1 MKKLVLMI
9 VPIIILISI
18 YFLTIHISFENIENV
33 VINVFE
39 NYEDEL
45 PKACLKDIFNNCIKK
60 IEVTSLG
67 TVDTNKIGTYEITYT
82 AKNKQIKK
90 IISVLDT
97 EKPVITIKDEEI
109 IACPNTS
116 DINISYTVSDN
127 YTQDLKVN
135 KIIKDNNLILEAI
148 DSSENKTTIIREIN
162 FLDNEKPK
170 INLKG
175 EKTIYLIKGEKYK
188 EPGYEATDNCI
199 KNMTEKV
206 KVTNNININKVGK
219 YEINY
224 EASDGFNKT
233 VVNRIVYVYE
243 KKPDISIGDKVI
255 YLTFDDGPSVYTKEL
270 LNILKEYNVKATFF
284 VTGNGN
290 REYIKKAYNEG
301 HSIGIHTYSHVYK
314 NVYASEEAYFNDLE
328 KVQKIIKEQTGEE
341 SRLVR
346 FPGGSS
352 NTVSKKYYPGIMTYL
367 TSEVSL
373 RGYKYY
379 DWNIDSEDATR
390 RVDENKVYENVV
402 SHLKPNRENIILMH
416 DFSANEPTKNALRR
430 IIQYGKEN
438 GYIFAP
444 ITENTNEIHH
454 HINN

>member
-352 NTVSKKYYPGIMTYL
+352 NTVSRFNKGIMTRL
-367 TSEVSL
+367 SKEL
-373 RGYKYY
+373 ERRGYKYF
-379 DWNIDSEDATR
+379 DWNVSSSDTVKSNSDDIANTVIR
-390 RVDENKVYENVV
+390 R
-402 SHLKPNRENIILMH
+402 LKKGNNIVLQH
-416 DFSANEPTKNALRR
+416 DTKYYSVRAVRK
-430 IIQYGKEN
+430 IIEYGLAN
-438 GYIFAP
+438 GYTFAKLDVTSP
-444 ITENTNEIHH
+444 TVHH
-454 HINN
+454 GINN

>member
-67 TVDTNKIGTYEITYT
+67 TVDTNKIGTYEITYI

-148 DSSENKTTIIREIN
+148 DSSENKTTIIREII

-352 NTVSKKYYPGIMTYL
+352 NTVSRFNKGIMTRL
-367 TSEVSL
+367 SKEL
-373 RGYKYY
+373 ERRGYKYF
-379 DWNIDSEDATR
+379 DWNVSSSDTVKSNSDDIANTVIR
-390 RVDENKVYENVV
+390 RLKKGNNVV
-402 SHLKPNRENIILMH
+402 LQHDTKYYSVKAVRKII
-416 DFSANEPTKNALRR
+416 E
-430 IIQYGKEN
+430 YGLAN
-438 GYIFAP
+438 GYTFAKLDVTSP
-444 ITENTNEIHH
+444 TVHH
-454 HINN
+454 GINN

>member
-233 VVNRIVYVYE
+233 LVNRIVYVYE

-352 NTVSKKYYPGIMTYL
+352 NTVSRFNKGIMTRL
-367 TSEVSL
+367 SKEL
-373 RGYKYY
+373 ERRGYKYF
-379 DWNIDSEDATR
+379 DWNVSSSDTVKSNSDDIANTVIR
-390 RVDENKVYENVV
+390 RLKKGNNVV
-402 SHLKPNRENIILMH
+402 LQHDTKYYSVKAVRKII
-416 DFSANEPTKNALRR
+416 E
-430 IIQYGKEN
+430 YGLAN
-438 GYIFAP
+438 GYTFAKLDVTSP
-444 ITENTNEIHH
+444 TVHH
-454 HINN
+454 GINN

>member
-148 DSSENKTTIIREIN
+148 DSSGNKTTIIRGIN

-270 LNILKEYNVKATFF
+270 LNVLKEYNVKATFF

-352 NTVSKKYYPGIMTYL
+352 NTVSRFNKGIMTRL
-367 TSEVSL
+367 SKEL
-373 RGYKYY
+373 ERRGYKYF
-379 DWNIDSEDATR
+379 DWNVSSSDTVKSNSDDIANTVIR
-390 RVDENKVYENVV
+390 RLKKGNNVV
-402 SHLKPNRENIILMH
+402 LQHDTKYYSVKAVRKII
-416 DFSANEPTKNALRR
+416 E
-430 IIQYGKEN
+430 YGLAN
-438 GYIFAP
+438 GYTFAKLDVTSP
-444 ITENTNEIHH
+444 TVHH
-454 HINN
+454 GINN

>member
-1 MKKLVLMI
+1 MKKLVLII

-18 YFLTIHISFENIENV
+18 YFLTIHVSFENTENA

-60 IEVTSLG
+60 LEVTSLG

-135 KIIKDNNLILEAI
+135 KIIKDNNLILEAT
-148 DSSENKTTIIREIN
+148 DSSGNKTTLIKEIN

-175 EKTIYLIKGEKYK
+175 DKTIYLIKGEKYK

-224 EASDGFNKT
+224 EVSDGFNKT

-290 REYIKKAYNEG
+290 REYIKKAYDEG

-352 NTVSKKYYPGIMTYL
+352 NTVSRFNKGIMTRL
-367 TSEVSL
+367 SKEL
-373 RGYKYY
+373 ERRGYKYF
-379 DWNIDSEDATR
+379 DWNVSSSDTVKSNSDDIANTVIR
-390 RVDENKVYENVV
+390 RLKKGNNVV
-402 SHLKPNRENIILMH
+402 LQHDTKYYSVKAVRKII
-416 DFSANEPTKNALRR
+416 E
-430 IIQYGKEN
+430 YGLAN
-438 GYIFAP
+438 GYTFAKLDVTSP
-444 ITENTNEIHH
+444 TVHH
-454 HINN
+454 GINN

>member
-127 YTQDLKVN
+127 YTQNLKVN

-148 DSSENKTTIIREIN
+148 DSSENKATIIREIK

-352 NTVSKKYYPGIMTYL
+352 NTVSRFNKGIMTRL
-367 TSEVSL
+367 SKEL
-373 RGYKYY
+373 ERRGYKYF
-379 DWNIDSEDATR
+379 DWNVSSSDTVKSNSDDIANTVIR
-390 RVDENKVYENVV
+390 RLKKGNNVV
-402 SHLKPNRENIILMH
+402 LQHDTKYYSVKAVRKII
-416 DFSANEPTKNALRR
+416 E
-430 IIQYGKEN
+430 YGLAN
-438 GYIFAP
+438 GYTFAKLDVTSP
-444 ITENTNEIHH
+444 TVHH
-454 HINN
+454 GINN

>member
-352 NTVSKKYYPGIMTYL
+352 NTVSRFNKGIMTRL
-367 TSEVSL
+367 SKEL
-373 RGYKYY
+373 ERIGYKYF
-379 DWNIDSEDATR
+379 DWNVSSSDTVKSNSDDIANTVIR
-390 RVDENKVYENVV
+390 RLKKGNNVV
-402 SHLKPNRENIILMH
+402 LQHDTKYYSVKAVRKII
-416 DFSANEPTKNALRR
+416 E
-430 IIQYGKEN
+430 YGLAN
-438 GYIFAP
+438 GYTFAKLDVTSP
-444 ITENTNEIHH
+444 TVHH
-454 HINN
+454 GINN

>member
-148 DSSENKTTIIREIN
+148 DSSENKTTIIREIK

-352 NTVSKKYYPGIMTYL
+352 NTVSRFNKGIMTRL
-367 TSEVSL
+367 SKEL
-373 RGYKYY
+373 ERRGYKYF
-379 DWNIDSEDATR
+379 DWNVSSSDTVKSNSDDIANTVIR
-390 RVDENKVYENVV
+390 RLKKGNNVV
-402 SHLKPNRENIILMH
+402 LQHDTKYYSVKAVRKII
-416 DFSANEPTKNALRR
+416 E
-430 IIQYGKEN
+430 YGLAN
-438 GYIFAP
+438 GYTFAKLDVTSP
-444 ITENTNEIHH
+444 TVHH
-454 HINN
+454 GINN

>member
-243 KKPDISIGDKVI
+243 KKPDISIGNKVI

-352 NTVSKKYYPGIMTYL
+352 NTVSRFNKGIMTRL
-367 TSEVSL
+367 SKEL
-373 RGYKYY
+373 ERRGYKYF
-379 DWNIDSEDATR
+379 DWNVSSSDTVKSNSDDIANTVIR
-390 RVDENKVYENVV
+390 RLKKGNNVV
-402 SHLKPNRENIILMH
+402 LQHDTKYYSVKAVRKII
-416 DFSANEPTKNALRR
+416 E
-430 IIQYGKEN
+430 YGLAN
-438 GYIFAP
+438 GYTFAKLDVTSP
-444 ITENTNEIHH
+444 TVHH
-454 HINN
+454 GINN

>member
-1 MKKLVLMI
+1 MKKLVLI
-9 VPIIILISI
+9 AVPIILISI

-243 KKPDISIGDKVI
+243 KKTDISIGDKVI

-352 NTVSKKYYPGIMTYL
+352 NTVSRFNKGIMTRL
-367 TSEVSL
+367 SKEL
-373 RGYKYY
+373 ERRGYKYF
-379 DWNIDSEDATR
+379 DWNVSSSDTVKSNSDDIANTVIR
-390 RVDENKVYENVV
+390 RLKKGNNVV
-402 SHLKPNRENIILMH
+402 LQHDTKYYSVKAVRKII
-416 DFSANEPTKNALRR
+416 E
-430 IIQYGKEN
+430 YGLAN
-438 GYIFAP
+438 GYTFAKLDVTSP
-444 ITENTNEIHH
+444 TVHH
-454 HINN
+454 GINN

>member
-67 TVDTNKIGTYEITYT
+67 TVDTNKIGTYEITYI

-148 DSSENKTTIIREIN
+148 DSSENKTTIIREII

-352 NTVSKKYYPGIMTYL
+352 NTVSRFNKGIMTRL
-367 TSEVSL
+367 SKEL
-373 RGYKYY
+373 ERRGYKYF
-379 DWNIDSEDATR
+379 DWNVSSSDTVKSNSDDIANTVIR
-390 RVDENKVYENVV
+390 RLKKGNNVV
-402 SHLKPNRENIILMH
+402 LQHDTKYYSVKAVRKIIEYVL
-416 DFSANEPTKNALRR
+416 ANVYTFDKLDVTSPTV
-430 IIQYGKEN
+430 
-438 GYIFAP
+438 
-444 ITENTNEIHH
+444 HH
-454 HINN
+454 GINN

>member
-270 LNILKEYNVKATFF
+270 LNILKEYNIKATFF

-352 NTVSKKYYPGIMTYL
+352 NTVSRFNKGIMTRL
-367 TSEVSL
+367 SKEL
-373 RGYKYY
+373 ERRGYKYF
-379 DWNIDSEDATR
+379 DWNVSSSDTVKSNSDDIANTVIR
-390 RVDENKVYENVV
+390 RLKKGNNVV
-402 SHLKPNRENIILMH
+402 LQHDTKYYSVKAVRKII
-416 DFSANEPTKNALRR
+416 E
-430 IIQYGKEN
+430 YGLAN
-438 GYIFAP
+438 GYTFAKLDVTSP
-444 ITENTNEIHH
+444 TVHH
-454 HINN
+454 GINN

>member
-243 KKPDISIGDKVI
+243 KKTDISIGDKVI

-352 NTVSKKYYPGIMTYL
+352 NTVSRFNKGIMTRL
-367 TSEVSL
+367 SKEL
-373 RGYKYY
+373 ERRGYKYF
-379 DWNIDSEDATR
+379 DWNVSSSDTVKSNSDDIANTVIR
-390 RVDENKVYENVV
+390 RLKKGNNVV
-402 SHLKPNRENIILMH
+402 LQHDTKYYSVKAVRKII
-416 DFSANEPTKNALRR
+416 E
-430 IIQYGKEN
+430 YGLAN
-438 GYIFAP
+438 GYTFAKLDVTSP
-444 ITENTNEIHH
+444 TVHH
-454 HINN
+454 GINN

>member
-148 DSSENKTTIIREIN
+148 DSSENKTTIILEIN

-352 NTVSKKYYPGIMTYL
+352 NTVSRFNKGIMTRL
-367 TSEVSL
+367 SKEL
-373 RGYKYY
+373 ERRGYKYF
-379 DWNIDSEDATR
+379 DWNVSSSDTVKSNSDDIANTVIR
-390 RVDENKVYENVV
+390 RLKKGNNVV
-402 SHLKPNRENIILMH
+402 LQHDTKYYSVKAVRKII
-416 DFSANEPTKNALRR
+416 E
-430 IIQYGKEN
+430 YGLAN
-438 GYIFAP
+438 GYTFAKLDVTSP
-444 ITENTNEIHH
+444 TVHH
-454 HINN
+454 GINN

>member
-224 EASDGFNKT
+224 EASDGFNNT

-352 NTVSKKYYPGIMTYL
+352 NTVSRFNKGIMTRL
-367 TSEVSL
+367 SKEL
-373 RGYKYY
+373 ERRGYKYF
-379 DWNIDSEDATR
+379 DWNVSSSDTVKSNSDDIANTVIR
-390 RVDENKVYENVV
+390 RLKKGNNVV
-402 SHLKPNRENIILMH
+402 LQHDTKYYSVKAVRKII
-416 DFSANEPTKNALRR
+416 E
-430 IIQYGKEN
+430 YGLAN
-438 GYIFAP
+438 GYTFDKLDVTSP
-444 ITENTNEIHH
+444 TVHH
-454 HINN
+454 GINN

>member
-67 TVDTNKIGTYEITYT
+67 TVDTNKIGTYEITYI

-148 DSSENKTTIIREIN
+148 DSSENKTTIIREII

-314 NVYASEEAYFNDLE
+314 NVYASEEAYFSDLE

-352 NTVSKKYYPGIMTYL
+352 NTVSRFNKGIMTRL
-367 TSEVSL
+367 SKEL
-373 RGYKYY
+373 ERRGYKYF
-379 DWNIDSEDATR
+379 DWNVSSSDTVKSNSDDIANTVIR
-390 RVDENKVYENVV
+390 RLKKGNNVV
-402 SHLKPNRENIILMH
+402 LQHDTKYYSVKAVRKII
-416 DFSANEPTKNALRR
+416 E
-430 IIQYGKEN
+430 YGLAN
-438 GYIFAP
+438 GYTFAKLDVTSP
-444 ITENTNEIHH
+444 TVHH
-454 HINN
+454 GINN

>member
-148 DSSENKTTIIREIN
+148 DSSENKTTIIRGIN

-352 NTVSKKYYPGIMTYL
+352 NTVSRFNKGIMTRL
-367 TSEVSL
+367 SKEL
-373 RGYKYY
+373 ERRGYKYF
-379 DWNIDSEDATR
+379 DWNVSSSDTVKSNSDDIANTVIR
-390 RVDENKVYENVV
+390 RLKKGNNVV
-402 SHLKPNRENIILMH
+402 LQHDTKYYSVKAVRKII
-416 DFSANEPTKNALRR
+416 E
-430 IIQYGKEN
+430 YGLAN
-438 GYIFAP
+438 GYTFAKLDVTSP
-444 ITENTNEIHH
+444 TVHH
-454 HINN
+454 GINN

>member
-67 TVDTNKIGTYEITYT
+67 TVDTNKIGKYEITYT

-352 NTVSKKYYPGIMTYL
+352 NTVSRFNKGIMTRL
-367 TSEVSL
+367 SKEL
-373 RGYKYY
+373 ERRGYKYF
-379 DWNIDSEDATR
+379 DWNVSSSDTVKSNSDDIANTVIR
-390 RVDENKVYENVV
+390 RLKKGNNVV
-402 SHLKPNRENIILMH
+402 LQHDTKYYSVKAVRKII
-416 DFSANEPTKNALRR
+416 E
-430 IIQYGKEN
+430 YGLAN
-438 GYIFAP
+438 GYTFAKLDVTSP
-444 ITENTNEIHH
+444 TVHH
-454 HINN
+454 GINN

>member
-199 KNMTEKV
+199 KNITEKV

-352 NTVSKKYYPGIMTYL
+352 NTVSRFNKGIMTRL
-367 TSEVSL
+367 SKEL
-373 RGYKYY
+373 ERRGYKYF
-379 DWNIDSEDATR
+379 DWNVSSSDTVKSNSDDIANTVIR
-390 RVDENKVYENVV
+390 RLKKGNNVV
-402 SHLKPNRENIILMH
+402 LQHDTKYYSVKAVRKII
-416 DFSANEPTKNALRR
+416 E
-430 IIQYGKEN
+430 YGLAN
-438 GYIFAP
+438 GYTFAKLDVTSP
-444 ITENTNEIHH
+444 TVHH
-454 HINN
+454 GINN

>member
-33 VINVFE
+33 VINLFE

-352 NTVSKKYYPGIMTYL
+352 NTVSRFNKGIMTRL
-367 TSEVSL
+367 SKEL
-373 RGYKYY
+373 ERRGYKYF
-379 DWNIDSEDATR
+379 DWNVSSSDTVKSNSDDIANTVIR
-390 RVDENKVYENVV
+390 RLKKGNNVV
-402 SHLKPNRENIILMH
+402 LQHDTKYYSVKAVRKII
-416 DFSANEPTKNALRR
+416 E
-430 IIQYGKEN
+430 YGLAN
-438 GYIFAP
+438 GYTFAKLDVTSP
-444 ITENTNEIHH
+444 TVHH
-454 HINN
+454 GINN

>member
-175 EKTIYLIKGEKYK
+175 EKTIYLIKREKYK

-352 NTVSKKYYPGIMTYL
+352 NTVSRFNKGIMTRL
-367 TSEVSL
+367 SKEL
-373 RGYKYY
+373 ERRGYKYF
-379 DWNIDSEDATR
+379 DWNVSSSDTVKSNSDDIANTVIR
-390 RVDENKVYENVV
+390 RLKKGNNVV
-402 SHLKPNRENIILMH
+402 LQHDTKYYSVKAVRKII
-416 DFSANEPTKNALRR
+416 E
-430 IIQYGKEN
+430 YGLAN
-438 GYIFAP
+438 GYTFAKLDVTSP
-444 ITENTNEIHH
+444 TVHH
-454 HINN
+454 GINN

>member
-148 DSSENKTTIIREIN
+148 DSSGNKTTIIREIN

-270 LNILKEYNVKATFF
+270 LNVLKEYNVKATFF

-352 NTVSKKYYPGIMTYL
+352 NTVSRFNKGIMTRL
-367 TSEVSL
+367 SKEL
-373 RGYKYY
+373 ERRGYKYF
-379 DWNIDSEDATR
+379 DWNVSSSDTVKSNSDDIANTVIR
-390 RVDENKVYENVV
+390 RLKKGNNVV
-402 SHLKPNRENIILMH
+402 LQHDTKYYSVKAVRKII
-416 DFSANEPTKNALRR
+416 E
-430 IIQYGKEN
+430 YGLAN
-438 GYIFAP
+438 GYTFAKLDVTSP
-444 ITENTNEIHH
+444 TVHH
-454 HINN
+454 GINN

>member
-67 TVDTNKIGTYEITYT
+67 TVDTNKIGIYEITYT

-352 NTVSKKYYPGIMTYL
+352 NTVSRFNKGIMTRL
-367 TSEVSL
+367 SKEL
-373 RGYKYY
+373 ERRGYKYF
-379 DWNIDSEDATR
+379 DWNVSSSDTVKSNSDDIANTVIR
-390 RVDENKVYENVV
+390 RLKKGNNVV
-402 SHLKPNRENIILMH
+402 LQHDTKYYSVKAVRKII
-416 DFSANEPTKNALRR
+416 E
-430 IIQYGKEN
+430 YGLAN
-438 GYIFAP
+438 GYTFAKLDVTSP
-444 ITENTNEIHH
+444 TVHH
-454 HINN
+454 GINN

>member
-1 MKKLVLMI
+1 MKKLVLI
-9 VPIIILISI
+9 AVPIILISI
-18 YFLTIHISFENIENV
+18 YFLTIHVSFDNIENV

-60 IEVTSLG
+60 LEVTSLG

-284 VTGNGN
+284 ITGNGN

-352 NTVSKKYYPGIMTYL
+352 NTVSRFNKGIMTRL
-367 TSEVSL
+367 SKEL
-373 RGYKYY
+373 ERRGYKYF
-379 DWNIDSEDATR
+379 DWNVSSSDTVKSNSDDIANTVIR
-390 RVDENKVYENVV
+390 RLKKGNNVV
-402 SHLKPNRENIILMH
+402 LQHDTKYYSVKAVRKII
-416 DFSANEPTKNALRR
+416 E
-430 IIQYGKEN
+430 YGLAN
-438 GYIFAP
+438 GYTFAKLDVTSP
-444 ITENTNEIHH
+444 TVHH
-454 HINN
+454 GINN

>member
-135 KIIKDNNLILEAI
+135 KIIKDNNLILEAT

-224 EASDGFNKT
+224 EVSDCFNKT

-352 NTVSKKYYPGIMTYL
+352 NTVSRFNKGIMTRL
-367 TSEVSL
+367 SKEL
-373 RGYKYY
+373 ERRGYKYF
-379 DWNIDSEDATR
+379 DWNVSSSDTVKSNSDDIANTVIR
-390 RVDENKVYENVV
+390 RLKKGNNVV
-402 SHLKPNRENIILMH
+402 LQHDTKYYSVKAVRKII
-416 DFSANEPTKNALRR
+416 E
-430 IIQYGKEN
+430 YGLAN
-438 GYIFAP
+438 GYTFAKLDVTSP
-444 ITENTNEIHH
+444 TVHH
-454 HINN
+454 GINN

>member
-224 EASDGFNKT
+224 EASDGFNNT

-352 NTVSKKYYPGIMTYL
+352 NTVSRFNKGIMTRL
-367 TSEVSL
+367 SKEL
-373 RGYKYY
+373 ERRGYKYF
-379 DWNIDSEDATR
+379 DWNVSSSDTVKSNSDDIANTVIR
-390 RVDENKVYENVV
+390 RLKKGNNVV
-402 SHLKPNRENIILMH
+402 LQHDTKYYSVKAVRKII
-416 DFSANEPTKNALRR
+416 E
-430 IIQYGKEN
+430 YGLAN
-438 GYIFAP
+438 GYTFAKLDVTSP
-444 ITENTNEIHH
+444 TVHH
-454 HINN
+454 GINN

>member
-67 TVDTNKIGTYEITYT
+67 TVDTNKIGTYEITYI

-352 NTVSKKYYPGIMTYL
+352 NTVSRFNKGIMTRL
-367 TSEVSL
+367 SKEL
-373 RGYKYY
+373 ERRGYKYF
-379 DWNIDSEDATR
+379 DWNVSSSDTVKSNSDDIANTVIR
-390 RVDENKVYENVV
+390 RLKKGNNVV
-402 SHLKPNRENIILMH
+402 LQHDTKYYSVKAVRKII
-416 DFSANEPTKNALRR
+416 E
-430 IIQYGKEN
+430 YGLAN
-438 GYIFAP
+438 GYTFAKLDVTSP
-444 ITENTNEIHH
+444 TVHH
-454 HINN
+454 GINN

>member
-60 IEVTSLG
+60 IEVISLG

-352 NTVSKKYYPGIMTYL
+352 NTVSRFNKGIMTRL
-367 TSEVSL
+367 SKEL
-373 RGYKYY
+373 ERRGYKYF
-379 DWNIDSEDATR
+379 DWNVSSSDTVKSNSDDIANTVIR
-390 RVDENKVYENVV
+390 RLKKGNNVV
-402 SHLKPNRENIILMH
+402 LQHDTKYYSVKAVRKII
-416 DFSANEPTKNALRR
+416 E
-430 IIQYGKEN
+430 YGLAN
-438 GYIFAP
+438 GYTFAKLDVTSP
-444 ITENTNEIHH
+444 TVHH
-454 HINN
+454 GINN

>member
-45 PKACLKDIFNNCIKK
+45 PKACLKDIFNKCIKK

-148 DSSENKTTIIREIN
+148 DSSGNKTTIIREIN

-352 NTVSKKYYPGIMTYL
+352 NTVSRFNKGIMTRL
-367 TSEVSL
+367 SKEL
-373 RGYKYY
+373 ERRGYKYF
-379 DWNIDSEDATR
+379 DWNVSSSDTVKSNSDDIANTVIR
-390 RVDENKVYENVV
+390 RLKKGNNVV
-402 SHLKPNRENIILMH
+402 LQHDTKYYSVKAVRKII
-416 DFSANEPTKNALRR
+416 E
-430 IIQYGKEN
+430 YGLAN
-438 GYIFAP
+438 GYTFAKLDVTSP
-444 ITENTNEIHH
+444 TVHH
-454 HINN
+454 GINN

>member
-284 VTGNGN
+284 ITGNGN

-352 NTVSKKYYPGIMTYL
+352 NTVSRFNKGIMTRL
-367 TSEVSL
+367 SKEL
-373 RGYKYY
+373 ERRGYKYF
-379 DWNIDSEDATR
+379 DWNVSSSDTVKSNSDDIANTVIR
-390 RVDENKVYENVV
+390 RLKKGNNVV
-402 SHLKPNRENIILMH
+402 LQHDTKYYSVKAVRKII
-416 DFSANEPTKNALRR
+416 E
-430 IIQYGKEN
+430 YGLAN
-438 GYIFAP
+438 GYTFAKLDVTSP
-444 ITENTNEIHH
+444 TVHH
-454 HINN
+454 GINN

>member
-18 YFLTIHISFENIENV
+18 YILTIHISFENIENV

-352 NTVSKKYYPGIMTYL
+352 NTVSRFNKGIMTRL
-367 TSEVSL
+367 SKEL
-373 RGYKYY
+373 ERRGYKYF
-379 DWNIDSEDATR
+379 DWNVSSSDTVKSNSDDIANTVIR
-390 RVDENKVYENVV
+390 RLKKGNNVV
-402 SHLKPNRENIILMH
+402 LQHDTKYYSVKAVRKII
-416 DFSANEPTKNALRR
+416 E
-430 IIQYGKEN
+430 YGLAN
-438 GYIFAP
+438 GYTFAKLDVTSP
-444 ITENTNEIHH
+444 TVHH
-454 HINN
+454 GINN

>member
-284 VTGNGN
+284 ITGNGN

-352 NTVSKKYYPGIMTYL
+352 NTVSRFNKGIMTRL
-367 TSEVSL
+367 SKEL
-373 RGYKYY
+373 ERRGYKYF
-379 DWNIDSEDATR
+379 DWNVSSSNTVKSNSDDIANTVIR
-390 RVDENKVYENVV
+390 RLKKGNNVV
-402 SHLKPNRENIILMH
+402 LQHDTKYYSVKAVRKII
-416 DFSANEPTKNALRR
+416 E
-430 IIQYGKEN
+430 YGLAN
-438 GYIFAP
+438 GYTFAKLDVTSP
-444 ITENTNEIHH
+444 TVHH
-454 HINN
+454 GINN

>member
-314 NVYASEEAYFNDLE
+314 NVYASEETYFNDLE

-352 NTVSKKYYPGIMTYL
+352 NTVSRFNKGIMTRL
-367 TSEVSL
+367 SKEL
-373 RGYKYY
+373 ERRGYKYF
-379 DWNIDSEDATR
+379 DWNVSSSDTVKSNSDDIANTVIR
-390 RVDENKVYENVV
+390 RLKKGNNVV
-402 SHLKPNRENIILMH
+402 LQHDTKYYSVKAVRKII
-416 DFSANEPTKNALRR
+416 E
-430 IIQYGKEN
+430 YGLAN
-438 GYIFAP
+438 GYTFAKLDVTSP
-444 ITENTNEIHH
+444 TVHH
-454 HINN
+454 GINN

>member
-148 DSSENKTTIIREIN
+148 DSSENKTTIIREIK

-290 REYIKKAYNEG
+290 REYIKKAYSEG

-352 NTVSKKYYPGIMTYL
+352 NTVSRFNKGIMTRL
-367 TSEVSL
+367 SKEL
-373 RGYKYY
+373 ERRGYKYF
-379 DWNIDSEDATR
+379 DWNVSSSDTVKSNSDDIANTVIR
-390 RVDENKVYENVV
+390 RLKKGNNVV
-402 SHLKPNRENIILMH
+402 LQHDTKYYSVKAVRKII
-416 DFSANEPTKNALRR
+416 E
-430 IIQYGKEN
+430 YGLAN
-438 GYIFAP
+438 GYTFAKLDVTSP
-444 ITENTNEIHH
+444 TVHH
-454 HINN
+454 GINN

>member
-148 DSSENKTTIIREIN
+148 DSSENKTTIIREIK

-224 EASDGFNKT
+224 EASDGFNNT

-352 NTVSKKYYPGIMTYL
+352 NTVSRFNKGIMTRL
-367 TSEVSL
+367 SKEL
-373 RGYKYY
+373 ERRGYKYF
-379 DWNIDSEDATR
+379 DWNVSSSDTVKSNSDDIANTVIR
-390 RVDENKVYENVV
+390 RLKKGNNVV
-402 SHLKPNRENIILMH
+402 LQHDTKYYSVKAVRKII
-416 DFSANEPTKNALRR
+416 E
-430 IIQYGKEN
+430 YGLAN
-438 GYIFAP
+438 GYTFAKLDVTSP
-444 ITENTNEIHH
+444 TVHH
-454 HINN
+454 GINN

>member
-60 IEVTSLG
+60 IEMTSLG

-352 NTVSKKYYPGIMTYL
+352 NTVSRFNKGIMTRL
-367 TSEVSL
+367 SKEL
-373 RGYKYY
+373 ERRGYKYF
-379 DWNIDSEDATR
+379 DWNVSSSDTVKSNSDDIANTVIR
-390 RVDENKVYENVV
+390 RLKKGNNVV
-402 SHLKPNRENIILMH
+402 LQHDTKYYSVKAVRKII
-416 DFSANEPTKNALRR
+416 E
-430 IIQYGKEN
+430 YGLAN
-438 GYIFAP
+438 GYTFAKLDVTSP
-444 ITENTNEIHH
+444 TVHH
-454 HINN
+454 GINN

>member
-224 EASDGFNKT
+224 EVSDGFNKT

-243 KKPDISIGDKVI
+243 KKTDISIGDKVI

-352 NTVSKKYYPGIMTYL
+352 NTVSRFNKGIMTRL
-367 TSEVSL
+367 SKEL
-373 RGYKYY
+373 ERRGYKYF
-379 DWNIDSEDATR
+379 DWNVSSSDTVKSNSDDIANTVIR
-390 RVDENKVYENVV
+390 RLKKGNNVV
-402 SHLKPNRENIILMH
+402 LQHDTKYYSVKAVRKII
-416 DFSANEPTKNALRR
+416 E
-430 IIQYGKEN
+430 YGLAN
-438 GYIFAP
+438 GYTFAKLDVTSP
-444 ITENTNEIHH
+444 TVHH
-454 HINN
+454 GINN